1 MSGPCFRHFG
11 FDDGRQGVNAFKVFL
26 VKTSPHQLDAEV
38 PLNLQDELEHIDG
51 IDFQFSAEQRLIVV
65 QILGGQVSDPQ
76 AAQYDGFKLLLNGRH
91 MIRFTKP

>member
-1 MSGPCFRHFG
+1 
-11 FDDGRQGVNAFKVFL
+11 
-26 VKTSPHQLDAEV
+26 
-38 PLNLQDELEHIDG
+38 
-51 IDFQFSAEQRLIVV
+51 V